1 MVNYWYFV
9 RDIGKAT
16 TETVVYHVKVGTS
29 SREQIKFELVR
40 NYCKDCGLYF
50 RQISDTSDRAVRNL
64 EKRLF
69 PDSRLFVSPL
79 RRTTISI
86 GDLYALI
93 IDDSF
98 DSYEASLCEKKAT
111 FIIKNLI
118 SPSFY
123 AKNQRKKITSSLPTH
138 PRKYLKWRHED
149 DYYSFLIGSA
159 MVIISFL
166 VAAFLEG
173 KFVYGF

>member
-9 RDIGKAT
+9 RDIGSAST
-16 TETVVYHVKVGTS
+16 DSVIYQVKVGRS
-29 SREQIKFELVR
+29 EREQIKFDLVR
-40 NYCKDCGLYF
+40 QYCRDCGLYF
-50 RQISDTSDRAVRNL
+50 RKVSDTSDRAIRNL

-69 PDSRLFVSPL
+69 PGTRFLISPL
-79 RRTTISI
+79 RRATVSISE
-86 GDLYALI
+86 LYSLI
-93 IDDSF
+93 IHDSF
-98 DSYEASLCEKKAT
+98 ASYEDNLCENKAT

-123 AKNQRKKITSSLPTH
+123 AKNHQKKIIPSLPTH

-159 MVIISFL
+159 MVVISFL

>member
-16 TETVVYHVKVGTS
+16 TDTVIYHVKIGNS

-40 NYCKDCGLYF
+40 QYCEDCALYF
-50 RQISDTSDRAVRNL
+50 RKVSDTSDRAIRNL
-64 EKRLF
+64 EKKLF
-69 PDSRLFVSPL
+69 PGTRFLTSPL

-98 DSYEASLCEKKAT
+98 AVYEASLCEKKAT
-111 FIIKNLI
+111 FIIKSLI

-123 AKNQRKKITSSLPTH
+123 AKNQRKKIIPSLPTH
-138 PRKYLKWRHED
+138 PRKYLIWRHED
-149 DYYSFLIGSA
+149 DYYSFLIGSV
-159 MVIISFL
+159 MVIISFII
-166 VAAFLEG
+166 ASILEG
-173 KFVYGF
+173 KFVYGL